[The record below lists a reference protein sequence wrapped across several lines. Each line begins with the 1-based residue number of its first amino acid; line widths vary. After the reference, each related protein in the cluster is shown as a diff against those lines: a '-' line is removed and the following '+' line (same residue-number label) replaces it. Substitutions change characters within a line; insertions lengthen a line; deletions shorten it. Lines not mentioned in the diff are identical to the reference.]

1 MNMRMIICVE
11 MDRGLCCA
19 EAQRSFLDRII
30 RIDRIKNYEY

>member
-19 EAQRSFLDRII
+19 EAQRSFFRQDLQD
-30 RIDRIKNYEY
+30 